1 MHYPVNF
8 GKWQRQAPQPHAQ
21 WIYKSTS
28 KNLAQAGIDHITL
41 QLAAATATATVT
53 GLHYTT
59 RGITIWGTYDGSGQV
74 YNYDYV
80 PNLATGVITRSNQ
93 MNHNENRFPKQY
105 TSDTTAATAMFGAPK
120 IASDALMLNNY
131 NETFNTRG
139 VNSEVADFWN
149 SFPKFKISVTN
160 ILKEMTLKFTFTL
173 RDATTKTVI
182 ADFET
187 NATGHAIVYGYGLDE
202 VEISNSG
209 LGRGFMKLKSG
220 ENYASTSGSNY
231 NFEFTTF

>member
-1 MHYPVNF
+1 MHYPVNV

-21 WIYKSTS
+21 WIYKSTA
-28 KNLAQAGIDHITL
+28 KKLGQPGIDHITL
-41 QLAAATATATVT
+41 QLAAANATATVT

-59 RGITIWGTYDGSGQV
+59 RGFNDWGTYDGSALV
-74 YNYDYV
+74 YYYDYI
-80 PNLATGVITRSNQ
+80 PNLATGVIARSNQ

-105 TSDTTAATAMFGAPK
+105 TSDTTAAQPIGGAPK
-120 IASDALMLNNY
+120 IANDAPMLNNY
-131 NETFNTRG
+131 NETFTTRG
-139 VNSEVADFWN
+139 VDKEVNDFWD

-173 RDATTKTVI
+173 RDAATKAVI

-187 NATGHAIVYGYGLDE
+187 NVTGHAIVYGYALDE

-220 ENYASTSGSNY
+220 ENYASSSGSNY